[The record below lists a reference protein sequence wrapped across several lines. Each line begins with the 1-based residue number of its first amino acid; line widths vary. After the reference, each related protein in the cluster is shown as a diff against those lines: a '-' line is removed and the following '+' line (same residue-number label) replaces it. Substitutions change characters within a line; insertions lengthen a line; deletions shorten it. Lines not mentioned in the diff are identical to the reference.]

1 RNGKVLVRL
10 LAMQRN
16 RVVDRGRNALGLER
30 RRKPVTPA
38 AGKPEGI
45 LRPYRG
51 RTERQV
57 RNRRDV
63 GEARRIAARDAFARH
78 DLLGESPQFLHQY
91 GRLDGV
97 EPAVEPDAHAIVLA
111 ASLAVNAQAADHL
124 RELLI
129 VGEDRAAVAITAERL
144 GRKETGC

>member
-1 RNGKVLVRL
+1 MLARTVPGAAGWEASSPQRVPHRLDDAILSRFLEVGVHGQAYHLLGQPFAHRRAAERNGKVLVRL

-51 RTERQV
+51 RTE
-57 RNRRDV
+57 
-63 GEARRIAARDAFARH
+63 
-78 DLLGESPQFLHQY
+78 
-91 GRLDGV
+91 
-97 EPAVEPDAHAIVLA
+97 
-111 ASLAVNAQAADHL
+111 
-124 RELLI
+124 
-129 VGEDRAAVAITAERL
+129 
-144 GRKETGC
+144 